1 MGNVSSEAH
10 ADSALRGLPK
20 LAVLDRYGLSNG
32 KDFNRIF
39 HECVDESLPDLLGTK
54 VRDTAY
60 LVFQRN
66 YSIARNDIPH
76 LPSQFGSCLDQV
88 FSVAGKTIGRT
99 IARRLY
105 SRLGLTFFEKPGYE
119 FHDYI
124 EAAKP

>member
-1 MGNVSSEAH
+1 MGNGSSEAR
-10 ADSALRGLPK
+10 ADSAFRGFPE
-20 LAVLDRYGLSNG
+20 LAVLDRYGLSNE
-32 KDFNRIF
+32 KKFNRIF
-39 HECVDESLPDLLGTK
+39 LECVDESLADLLGTK
-54 VRDTAY
+54 VKDTAY
-60 LVFQRN
+60 LVFQKN

-76 LPSQFGSCLDQV
+76 RPSQFGSCLDQV
-88 FSVAGKTIGRT
+88 FGVAGKTIGRT

>member
-1 MGNVSSEAH
+1 MGSASQETH

-20 LAVLDRYGLSNG
+20 LAMLDRYGLSNG

-39 HECVDESLPDLLGTK
+39 LECVDESLADLLGTK

-88 FSVAGKTIGRT
+88 FGVAGKTIGRT

-105 SRLGLTFFEKPGYE
+105 SRLGLAFFEKPGYK